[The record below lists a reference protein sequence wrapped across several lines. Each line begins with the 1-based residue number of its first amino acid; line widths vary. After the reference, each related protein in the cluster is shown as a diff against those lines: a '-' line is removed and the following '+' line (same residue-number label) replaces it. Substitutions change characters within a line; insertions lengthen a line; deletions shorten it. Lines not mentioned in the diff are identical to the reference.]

1 MKGLKIFRHGWSL
14 KDRKKNIQTEPSKS
28 WNEADVEDDVPE
40 VIETENGR
48 SCDTEGGT
56 GCPAQCKIKLLS
68 PELGSAELISSLG
81 VGCVARPR
89 AWLSHAGLVAWL
101 KVLLGEPEHA
111 YLVADRPQP
120 SHTPQNIAGSVDDGE
135 EKVDLG
141 VADTRC
147 GRVIGFGRGF
157 SLISMTRLGLFFT
170 QRLDRALSDS
180 YFAEAG

>member
-28 WNEADVEDDVPE
+28 WNEA
-40 VIETENGR
+40 
-48 SCDTEGGT
+48 GGT

-141 VADTRC
+141 VADT
-147 GRVIGFGRGF
+147 
-157 SLISMTRLGLFFT
+157 SLISMTRLGLSFT